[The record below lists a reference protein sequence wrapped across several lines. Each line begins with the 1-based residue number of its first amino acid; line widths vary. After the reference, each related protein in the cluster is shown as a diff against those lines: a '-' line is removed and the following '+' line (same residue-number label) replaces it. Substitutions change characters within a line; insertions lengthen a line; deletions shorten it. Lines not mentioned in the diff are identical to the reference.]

1 MGTARDTQRSKVY
14 SWERE
19 VRGVAPRDTVRKVSQ
34 PSATKL
40 VRQMYGWHTTANIS
54 KDWGAPSV
62 IFNARGSHSWA
73 SHYGTEIKLLTV
85 GEFGHPTAGGDVY
98 LWSVAHEVA
107 HCLTPN
113 EACNKTGGAHG
124 KLFMRH
130 LIEILIRFKVVDMS
144 ISELEASAKAAGVK
158 VSPRTRSLRVKR
170 S

>member
-14 SWERE
+14 AWEGTFTDRF
-19 VRGVAPRDTVRKVSQ
+19 TSTVSQ

-62 IFNARGSHSWA
+62 IFNARGVRSWA
-73 SHYGTEIKLLTV
+73 SYGNTKIKLLT
-85 GEFGHPTAGGDVY
+85 PYAPASKDVH
-98 LWSVAHEVA
+98 LWDVAHEVA

-113 EACNKTGGAHG
+113 RACSKTGGVHG

-130 LIEILIRFKVVDMS
+130 FIEILIRFKVVDMS
-144 ISELEASAKAAGVK
+144 LSELEASAKAAGVK
-158 VSPRTRSLRVKR
+158 VAPRTRSLRVKR
-170 S
+170 NR

>member
-1 MGTARDTQRSKVY
+1 MKTQRDTQRSKVY
-14 SWERE
+14 AWERE
-19 VRGVAPRDTVRKVSQ
+19 LRGSYQTSPKVSQ

-40 VRQMYGWHTTANIS
+40 VRQMYGWHKTASIS

-73 SHYGTEIKLLTV
+73 SYYGTEIKLLTV

-98 LWSVAHEVA
+98 LWAIAHEVA

-113 EACNKTGGAHG
+113 KECNKTGGAHG

-158 VSPRTRSLRVKR
+158 VSPRTHSLRVKR